1 MMAQLAEDV
10 HKLRSSVGELPEP
23 VARPVLVLVSGL
35 PGTGKSYFCRKLAEK
50 VPLVVL
56 ESDCLRKLL
65 FKRPDYSR
73 DESARLFKA
82 IHELLRGL
90 LQNGVNVALDAT
102 NLEEHHRERLYHI
115 ADQLNVR
122 LIIVRLKAPAEVIQ
136 ERLQGRAVGLD
147 PLDHSEAD
155 WDVYHKMKPVAD
167 PIRRSHFQVDTSKD
181 ITPALDKITHM
192 IDR

>member
-10 HKLRSSVGELPEP
+10 HKLRSSLGELPEP

-50 VPLVVL
+50 VPLLVL
-56 ESDCLRKLL
+56 ESDRLRKLL
-65 FKRPDYSR
+65 FRRPGYSR

-90 LQNGVNVALDAT
+90 LQSGMNVVLDAT

-115 ADQLNVR
+115 VDQLNVR
-122 LIIVRLKAPAEVIQ
+122 LIIVRLKAPAEVVQ

-147 PLDHSEAD
+147 PSDHSEAD
-155 WDVYHKMKPVAD
+155 WVVYRKMKPFAD